1 MNKFERNKVAVD
13 SLVDQQGMTQI
24 YDILYT
30 EIKKKDSG
38 IYGVNYTKLSGGRLR
53 VNNQGKMTKRIKRNM
68 RRDYD
73 VALDDKVIEQIGNI
87 MEKHSMS
94 ASEYIVEYTTDLKGT
109 VGNFGDKGTC
119 FRRGGECRNNL
130 VAMHDQAG
138 QEPGTFAAFRVYR
151 ASGSNLGRAWAYHAE
166 GGEIVL
172 FNGYGMA
179 LDKIALLAAKLDDT
193 EPRLVRV
200 EGDVYINDENRS
212 WAIGGKDTRYYIQA
226 NPGNYGSDDDT
237 DPCSHCE
244 RFCPSGD
251 ITIVEHDYLCPD
263 CFNEN
268 YQICNH
274 CGDYCSRVD
283 RPLFRVLVRGSTRHV
298 CERCRNASYTKCDGC
313 DNYHYIASY
322 APMTQIGESNY
333 CQSCAIERGGVKC
346 YDCSKITMPDD
357 TFLIQYSTA
366 EKTSPNHGLYSQPDY
381 PVCVSCRMIY
391 HECDNCGVDLPWK
404 KCPNCNAETTPR
416 TPTLDFDISKLE
428 SREAQSRHDRN
439 MINATLRFMDN
450 NPKVSQEERNDAL
463 TKLDLAQT
471 RIGIFQNAIVRARAE
486 ARLRISGYNLADRP
500 VIRI

>member
-226 NPGNYGSDDDT
+226 SPGNYSNEDDA
-237 DPCSHCE
+237 DPCSRCE

-251 ITIVEHDYLCPD
+251 LTIVEHDYLCPD

-298 CERCRNASYTKCDGC
+298 CERCRNAHYTKCDGC
-313 DNYHYIASY
+313 GDYHYT
-322 APMTQIGESNY
+322 APYIMTQDGQHSY
-333 CQSCAIERGGVKC
+333 CRNCAVERGGVEC
-346 YDCSKITMPDD
+346 HDCRTMTMPDD
-357 TFLIQYSTA
+357 TFLIQYSHN
-366 EKTSPNHGLYSQPDY
+366 EYKQPDY
-381 PVCVSCRMIY
+381 PVCISCRAIY
-391 HECDNCGVDLPWK
+391 HECENCGVDLPWEI
-404 KCPNCNAETTPR
+404 CPNCNAETTPR
-416 TPTLDFDISKLE
+416 TPNLDFDISKLE
-428 SREAQSRHDRN
+428 SREAQSIQD
-439 MINATLRFMDN
+439 LRFNDTEIQSLRELN
-450 NPKVSQEERNDAL
+450 VVQEEVDDAL
-463 TKLDLAQT
+463 TRRDLVET
-471 RIGIFQNAIVRARAE
+471 RIVIYHNAIERALAE
-486 ARLRISGYNLADRP
+486 ATRIYCAR
-500 VIRI
+500 